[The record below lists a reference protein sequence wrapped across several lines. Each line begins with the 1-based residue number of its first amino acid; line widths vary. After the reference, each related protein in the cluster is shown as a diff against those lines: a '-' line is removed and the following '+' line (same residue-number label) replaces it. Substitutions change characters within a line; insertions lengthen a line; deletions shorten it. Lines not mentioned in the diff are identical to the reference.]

1 MIHHAMNNN
10 RLALLVMGGCV
21 ALAPLSSQAQT
32 ATTPPPPPTLTA
44 APKIR
49 FATNTFDF
57 GKVPVGTVV
66 HATFVLTNVST
77 APLEIKDVRP
87 GCGCT
92 TAGTWDRWIEP
103 GKTTTLALQLNT
115 AAFGGALVKHATVTC
130 NDPAQPTVML
140 LIKGEVWKPIEVQPN
155 IVVFNPASRTA
166 SNDVRVVRVI
176 NNMEE
181 PITLE
186 PPASSNPAFQSVLKT
201 LKPGKEFELQIS
213 VIPPATAGTVQG
225 IITVKTSSTN
235 LPLINVTTMAIVPAA
250 VVTTP
255 SQVMLPSRPLTGPI
269 KITLAI
275 RNDGGE
281 PIALSNPSVSVS
293 NVAVK
298 LSEVQAGQRYNL
310 VLDFPAGFELK
321 PGERGSLV
329 VNTSD
334 PQNPRITVPILQP
347 PAAPK
352 PKASP
357 SVQR

>member
-1 MIHHAMNNN
+1 MSADARI
-10 RLALLVMGGCV
+10 LELKLQ
-21 ALAPLSSQAQT
+21 L
-32 ATTPPPPPTLTA
+32 PP
-44 APKIR
+44 APKPLAVYKPLVLAGNMAYVSGHGPVKSDGGLILGR
-49 FATNTFDF
+49 LGEDMDLEQ
-57 GKVPVGTVV
+57 GKAAARQVGLAILSTVRES
-66 HATFVLTNVST
+66 LGS
-77 APLEIKDVRP
+77 LD
-87 GCGCT
+87 
-92 TAGTWDRWIEP
+92 
-103 GKTTTLALQLNT
+103 
-115 AAFGGALVKHATVTC
+115 
-130 NDPAQPTVML
+130 
-140 LIKGEVWKPIEVQPN
+140 
-155 IVVFNPASRTA
+155 
-166 SNDVRVVRVI
+166 RVVRVI